1 MEYKTKVAVVY
12 VVGLFMEIMDTT
24 IVNVALPTLAR
35 DFGVGTDRIEWVVL
49 GYLLS
54 LAVWIPASGWLGDR
68 FGTKKVFLFA
78 LATFT
83 TASALCGLAGS
94 LDQLIAFRVLQG
106 VGGGMLTPVGAAM
119 LYRAYPLA
127 ERARAATAVIG
138 VAVVAPATGPVL
150 GGLIVDTISWR
161 WIFYVNVPL
170 GLGAVVLGALL
181 LSEHRE
187 PTAGPFDLVGFLA
200 SACALTLAVYG
211 LSEGPRRGWTDTLVV
226 APLAVAVTAAVVL
239 VVVETRHRAPML
251 DLSLLGERLFRQS
264 NIVGIATYGG
274 FVGLLFVF
282 PLYLQTLRGFSA
294 LDSGLTQ
301 IPQAIGVMVFSQIV
315 GRRLYPV
322 LGPRRLLV
330 TGLALG
336 ALVGWGF
343 ANIGYDTSLWSIRGL
358 MFTRGAAMSLIFVS
372 LQAATYAGISVADT
386 GRASAIF
393 STQRQVA
400 SALGVAIAATVLTTG
415 LSGAATLA
423 DPAARAA
430 RALDAYQNA
439 FAATA
444 VMFVV
449 ALVAATRIRDSD
461 ASATFRGPRP
471 RPEPVPPT

>member
-1 MEYKTKVAVVY
+1 MEYKTKVAIVY

-68 FGTKKVFLFA
+68 FGTKRVFLFA
-78 LATFT
+78 LTTFT
-83 TASALCGLAGS
+83 SASALCGLAGS

-170 GLGAVVLGALL
+170 GLTAVVAGAVLL
-181 LSEHRE
+181 REHRE
-187 PTAGPFDLVGFLA
+187 PTAGSFDLAGFLT
-200 SACALTLAVYG
+200 SAAALTLTVYG
-211 LSEGPRRGWTDTLVV
+211 LSEGPRRGWTDPVV
-226 APLAVAVTAAVVL
+226 VTALAVALVAGIVL
-239 VVVETRHRAPML
+239 VWVETHRSAPML

-264 NIVGIATYGG
+264 NLVGVATYGG

-282 PLYLQTLRGFSA
+282 PLYLQSLRGFSA

-301 IPQAIGVMVFSQIV
+301 IPQAIGVM
-315 GRRLYPV
+315 
-322 LGPRRLLV
+322 
-330 TGLALG
+330 
-336 ALVGWGF
+336 
-343 ANIGYDTSLWSIRGL
+343 
-358 MFTRGAAMSLIFVS
+358 
-372 LQAATYAGISVADT
+372 
-386 GRASAIF
+386 
-393 STQRQVA
+393 
-400 SALGVAIAATVLTTG
+400 
-415 LSGAATLA
+415 LS
-423 DPAARAA
+423 
-430 RALDAYQNA
+430 
-439 FAATA
+439 
-444 VMFVV
+444 
-449 ALVAATRIRDSD
+449 S
-461 ASATFRGPRP
+461 
-471 RPEPVPPT
+471 